1 MKRPFGFLHWAR
13 ILKFTI
19 LISLLILFGIFVQ
32 DVFTKF
38 SAKKTNFMQSD
49 KNNVSVD
56 IPSFTFCFT
65 PSMKNS
71 IIKKYDLPSSSIYS
85 NFVEVE
91 KKANYSIPK
100 IFTESSY
107 QLEEDFD
114 LKFAKCGGG
123 ITKKHIL
130 HEGKNEI
137 KVPHNAWGGREGEC
151 KDVIVN
157 VEKMYR

>member
-19 LISLLILFGIFVQ
+19 LISLSILFGIFVQ
-32 DVFTKF
+32 DVFSKF

-56 IPSFTFCFT
+56 IPSFTICFT
-65 PSMKNS
+65 PSMKKS
-71 IIKKYDLPSSSIYS
+71 TIKKYDLASSSIFF
-85 NFVEVE
+85 NFVEV
-91 KKANYSIPK
+91 KKKTNYSIPK

-123 ITKKHIL
+123 LYKKYIL

-137 KVPHNAWGGREGEC
+137 KVPYNAWGSGDEC